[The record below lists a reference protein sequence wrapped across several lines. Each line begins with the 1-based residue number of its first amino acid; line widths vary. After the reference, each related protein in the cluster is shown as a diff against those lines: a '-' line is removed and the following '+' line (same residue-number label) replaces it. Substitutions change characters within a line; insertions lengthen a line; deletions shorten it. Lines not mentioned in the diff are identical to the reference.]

1 MFFREQSIK
10 IQLEILKSFRRLV
23 DFVVFTEIKILLGH
37 EFFLSRILKK
47 LTAEFEIIKGI
58 LLKKGGS
65 RRVIRQIQEVI
76 NC

>member
-37 EFFLSRILKK
+37 ESFLSRILKK